1 MSAEVRSGNVAANR
15 AHIGPPSAP
24 PKSAARSEPAA
35 SITAPMS
42 SMSSSNEPS
51 VRSPIR
57 ESGSRRSN
65 TMSRENDAILSK
77 NSAYPGRPLVLLE
90 V

>member
-51 VRSPIR
+51 VRIRSESPVP
-57 ESGSRRSN
+57 RRSN

-77 NSAYPGRPLVLLE
+77 NVGVSGPPLVLLE